1 MKISYDVQVYKIEER
16 KYPSTKGGKPRV
28 SYRVR
33 WVVASARFGDTF
45 QTKGLAES
53 FRSRLITAQRE
64 GVAFDTAT
72 GLPEPMARELNTR
85 SWYSHSVAFV
95 DLKWPRAS
103 AKHRRDIAEA
113 LATATMAL
121 LSTDRGRPADADLR
135 AALKGWSYNKGRR
148 GAAGQPPADLAD
160 AVSWLES
167 GTVDLAA
174 LMEPDTARKALDA
187 LALRIDGKIAAAS
200 TVHRKKAIVSGA
212 LRYGVE
218 TGHLPTHPFG
228 KVRWEAPKLSTEVD
242 RRAVVNQE
250 QGHRLLMAVRQTTP
264 ELEAFYG
271 TMYYAALR
279 PEECLNLLDTEYER
293 PKKEGEWG
301 WLHLTG
307 AVVEAGAG
315 WTDSG
320 STIEERGLKHRAD
333 AAVRDVP
340 ASPPLCALLDRHIE
354 LWPPALNG
362 RLFVTRR
369 GPGGIYVAASGRP
382 VTRNAIGT
390 GWQKA
395 RTAGLT
401 AAELASLLARRP
413 YDLRHACVSYWLS
426 RGISPAL
433 VARWAG
439 HSIKV
444 LLSTYASWIFG
455 EEEAAMRRIE
465 EGFET
470 FPEEGDLAA

>member
-1 MKISYDVQVYKIEER
+1 MKTSYDVQVHKIEER
-16 KYPSTKGGKPRV
+16 RYPSTKGGKPRV

-33 WVVASARFGDTF
+33 WVVAGDRFGDTF
-45 QTKGLAES
+45 QTKALAES
-53 FRSRLITAQRE
+53 FRSKLITAQRE

-72 GLPEPMARELNTR
+72 GLPEPMARALNTR
-85 SWYSHSVAFV
+85 SWYAHSVAFV

-103 AKHRRDIAEA
+103 AKHRGDIADA
-113 LATATMAL
+113 LATVTMAA
-121 LSTDRGRPADADLR
+121 LSTDRGAPPDADLR
-135 AALKGWSYNKGRR
+135 AALKRWSYNKGRR
-148 GAAGQPPADLAD
+148 SAGGPPPADLAG

-167 GTVDLAA
+167 NTVDLAA
-174 LMEPDTARKALDA
+174 LMEPDIARKALDA
-187 LALRIDGKIAAAS
+187 LALRIDGKAAAAS
-200 TVHRKKAIVSGA
+200 TVHRKKAILSGA

-218 TGHLPTHPFG
+218 TGHLPAHPFG
-228 KVRWEAPKLSTEVD
+228 KVRWEAPKLSSEVD
-242 RRAVVNQE
+242 RRAVVNQW

-264 ELEAFYG
+264 ELEALFG

-279 PEECLNLLDTEYER
+279 PEESLSLLESEYER
-293 PKKEGEWG
+293 PKRKGKWG

-340 ASPPLCALLDRHIE
+340 APPALCTLLDRHIDQ
-354 LWPPALNG
+354 WPLAPNG

-369 GPGGIYVAASGRP
+369 GPGGIYVAASSRP
-382 VTRNAIGT
+382 VTRNAIST

-395 RTAGLT
+395 RARGLT
-401 AAELASLLARRP
+401 VAEQASLLARRP